1 MPHQEEAI
9 KWMNS
14 VVTSSENFRGI
25 KGGILE
31 MEKGLGKTITTLSFA
46 LSLPKKEGTSPMLIV
61 CKKMFMGDT
70 WKREIERRFLSKIKV
85 LYLHGDYLSSEE
97 ISALS
102 RDQISSY
109 HLVITTYEFCM
120 KVNREFQ
127 YWSQATDVNEPNLI
141 RHRTEKHLNPKVKR
155 GERLVYE
162 ISWRMV
168 FCDES
173 QNFANGN
180 SKIYKSMMALVADY
194 RWCLS
199 GSPVK
204 NYDTDLLSQLR
215 FVGYDS
221 VTKVSEWRN
230 YGKSF
235 FTQHRLSERI
245 FQIDYMMAK
254 VDMPMK
260 EEYESLVTLSG
271 LYQNIYQTVLKSLKF
286 SYEESHKWCLLA
298 LLSKIRQ
305 CLVAPYLMTGQ
316 AKRNK
321 YIKRGLTPKTGKENA
336 EIEEILG
343 SQLEKIL
350 PKKLRDWC
358 LDKRKAGWEAPKI
371 AKAFEL
377 IDQILETGQKVIVFS
392 TQVIALDLIAD
403 RLTEEY
409 SEITKFR
416 QLDGSLSSKKRDEAL
431 NTFRTD
437 EDCHILLAS
446 YKVCS
451 EGLNLTEANYCI
463 LLDFWWN
470 NVTRDQAVARLWR
483 IGQTEKVCVFSIF
496 AKNTLDVRISE
507 ICKTKEVMAA
517 KYKNGKNFTNISS
530 TVGRLLSDPKD

>member
-1 MPHQEEAI
+1 MPHQIKAI
-9 KWMNS
+9 EWMRS
-14 VVTSSENFRGI
+14 IVASSECFRGI

-31 MEKGLGKTITTLSFA
+31 MDKGLGKTMTTLSFV
-46 LSLPKKEGTSPMLIV
+46 LSLPEGDSPVLIV

-70 WKREIERRFLSKIKV
+70 WKREIERRFSSKIKV
-85 LYLHGDYLSSEE
+85 LYLHGDYLSPEE
-97 ISALS
+97 IGELTKEKL
-102 RDQISSY
+102 RSY
-109 HLVITTYEFCM
+109 RIVVTTYEFCM
-120 KVNREFQ
+120 KINRE
-127 YWSQATDVNEPNLI
+127 YEYSSQSVDVNEPNLVQ
-141 RHRTEKHLNPKVKR
+141 HRSKDLLNPRSKK
-155 GERLVYE
+155 GGRLLYE
-162 ISWRMV
+162 ISWSMI

-173 QNFANGN
+173 QNFANSS
-180 SKIYKSMMALVADY
+180 SKIFKSMMALVADY

-215 FVGYDS
+215 FIGYSS
-221 VTKVSEWRN
+221 VTKVAEWRN

-235 FTQHRLSERI
+235 FTQHRLYERVL
-245 FQIDYMMAK
+245 QIDYITANVK
-254 VDMPMK
+254 MPLK
-260 EEYESLVTLSG
+260 EEYEALVTLG
-271 LYQNIYQTVLKSLKF
+271 GFYQSVYQKVLDSLKY
-286 SYEESHKWCLLA
+286 SYEESYKWCLLA

-305 CLVAPYLMTGQ
+305 CLVAPYLMTEQ

-321 YIKRGLTPKTGKENA
+321 YVKRGLTPKCRQEN
-336 EIEEILG
+336 EEVKEILG
-343 SQLEKIL
+343 TRLEKIL
-350 PKKLRDWC
+350 PKKLADWC

-371 AKAFEL
+371 AKTFEL
-377 IDQILETGQKVIVFS
+377 IDRVLETGQKVIVFS

-409 SEITKFR
+409 SELTTFR
-416 QLDGSLSSKKRDEAL
+416 QLDGSLSSKKREEAL
-431 NTFRTD
+431 ATFRRD

-470 NVTRDQAVARLWR
+470 NATRDQAVARLWR

-507 ICKTKEVMAA
+507 ICKIKEVMAA
-517 KYKNGKNFTNISS
+517 KYKNGKTIATVSS
-530 TVGRLLSDPKD
+530 TVAQLLG